1 MVAAIAGL
9 HRHKAAGRDG
19 PNNDFYKDN
28 QALLAPA
35 MVILGNELLNGKDP
49 PPSFLEGLII
59 PLRRKGD
66 SVDAMDYRPISLLQT
81 GYKIFAKLMATRLQQ
96 ILPKAVGDNQQ
107 GFVQGRQ
114 MMKTVMMM
122 LAAVSTARA
131 EPDLEAHRSRVILLL
146 DFRKAY
152 DTVASDFLFYVL
164 EEYGFASPI
173 IHMMRKLHES
183 TTAKFLVN

>member
-1 MVAAIAGL
+1 
-9 HRHKAAGRDG
+9 
-19 PNNDFYKDN
+19 
-28 QALLAPA
+28 
-35 MVILGNELLNGKDP
+35 
-49 PPSFLEGLII
+49 
-59 PLRRKGD
+59 
-66 SVDAMDYRPISLLQT
+66 
-81 GYKIFAKLMATRLQQ
+81 MATRLQK
-96 ILPKAVGDNQQ
+96 IFYKAIGDNQQ

-122 LAAVSTARA
+122 LAAVSTART
-131 EPDLEAHRSRVILLL
+131 EPDLEAQRSRVILLL